1 MKTTYEFVKEF
12 KKEYPMTINWWRT
25 KKHSALVDK
34 NLNPGEKVLYAFAA
48 QNDNSYGSINNTAV
62 LAVTTDR
69 LIIAQDR
76 LIVGYKVISI
86 TPELYNDITINAG
99 LIWGTVI
106 IDTVKETIYFSNIDK
121 RALSEIQVNISTYM
135 MTAKKEYARLS
146 KRDS

>member
-25 KKHSALVDK
+25 KKHSALIDK

>member
-1 MKTTYEFVKEF
+1 MASTYELVREF
-12 KKEYPMTINWWRT
+12 KKKYPMTINWWRT

-62 LAVTTDR
+62 LALTTDR
-69 LIIAQDR
+69 LIVSQDR
-76 LIVGYKVISI
+76 LIVGYKLVSI
-86 TPELYNDITINAG
+86 TPDLYNDITINAG

-106 IDTVKETIYFSNIDK
+106 IDTLKEVIYFSNIDK

-135 MTAKKEYARLS
+135 ITAKKEYAKLS
-146 KRDS
+146 KENS